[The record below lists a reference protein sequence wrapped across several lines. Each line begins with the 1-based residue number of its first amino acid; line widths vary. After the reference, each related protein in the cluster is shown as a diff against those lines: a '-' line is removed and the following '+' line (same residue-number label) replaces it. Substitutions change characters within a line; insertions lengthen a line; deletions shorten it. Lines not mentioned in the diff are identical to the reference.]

1 MRRMT
6 TTIKYDYDLI
16 VIGGGS
22 GGLSCSKAASILGAK
37 VALFDYVKPSTQG
50 RSWGLG
56 GTCVNVGCV
65 PKKLYHYAGLLG
77 HGLHDAKVMGWNITK
92 TSHDWSL
99 LVQTVSDHVKML
111 NFRYRIGLKNKDG
124 KRLCHERIQ
133 YISASAQN
141 PSDHTFWLIQNL
153 IRHFS

>member
-1 MRRMT
+1 MT
-6 TTIKYDYDLI
+6 NGEKYDYDLI

-22 GGLSCSKAASILGAK
+22 GGLSCSKAASSLGAK

-65 PKKLYHYAGLLG
+65 PKKLCHYAGLLG
-77 HGLHDAKVMGWNITK
+77 HGLHDAKAMGWNVGSAT
-92 TSHDWSL
+92 HDWSA
-99 LVQTVSDHVKML
+99 LVSCVTDHVKML

-124 KRLCHERIQ
+124 EL
-133 YISASAQN
+133 
-141 PSDHTFWLIQNL
+141 
-153 IRHFS
+153 